1 MPKRGGRGRGRGG
14 KPPGRGGHG
23 GGGRGGGRQGYN
35 VDYYGDQFEDDY
47 MSFTGQHSR
56 RSNAEEEVYRR
67 IQMAKANNR
76 NRNGSNNNNF
86 NNNNNFSNNSR
97 GGHHDRQSGFRPPP
111 PKQGNNGKN
120 SKHHFWPHPESQTH
134 STIGQRAKAKINA
147 NNPVQISFNRAT
159 SLTDPTA
166 YRQLS
171 QEYDLEQDDYD
182 ESEDEDSSDDLI
194 HRGIDCSEDES
205 DCELMQ
211 QFDWIEEE
219 QDQDTPT
226 ALDGH
231 VVETSA
237 TVIALS
243 GPSYNDM
250 ESEIVSASLDSSLGM
265 GMAMT
270 QSDDVRDIIETVRN
284 IEIGADEISH
294 PSSVATTTTTT
305 TTQSS
310 TTVEIEDDGKTTIVK
325 PDTVATT
332 GHPQLA
338 EQDKPKKKKAHRS
351 KRGGKNQSQ
360 NQSQREKQIAR
371 QMVVGNDDDGPMFLE
386 DGSSDEDEDEEIL
399 AMEDYLQNTM
409 DAGDPKKFETL
420 LGALKGLHAGH
431 GHSKNLR
438 GKNADYFDFE
448 QPGSEDDSQDNDDDD
463 DEDEDEFDF
472 EEDYRDGGAK
482 KLDFRKVSDR
492 ARDTRKN
499 RKVDDL
505 LREAL
510 EEEEENLLPLWR
522 AGAIGDGDGSN
533 RRFKGR
539 AKGYV
544 VYDSDEEF
552 KRGGANSPGSKKKKN
567 KSNFNKNNQMD
578 GDFLSL
584 LDINRSIEYFV
595 KDRTTDTLQLQPMPK
610 DLRRRVHLLCNHYN
624 LKSQSI
630 GSGKRRFPVLIKT
643 ERTKMP
649 VNPANVNKLLSQGDN
664 ELARLS
670 AQFQGS
676 RKGNGGNG
684 GQGHGYG
691 GGKKG
696 KGRGGFNAA
705 IVHGAVVGA
714 EASEISVEN
723 LGHRMLSKM
732 GWSPGVGLGA
742 SGEGITQP
750 IEAIMRSNRR
760 GLGHE

>member
-14 KPPGRGGHG
+14 KAPGRGGHG
-23 GGGRGGGRQGYN
+23 GGGRGGGRLGYN
-35 VDYYGDQFEDDY
+35 VDHYGDQYEDDY

-76 NRNGSNNNNF
+76 NRNGSNNNFNNF
-86 NNNNNFSNNSR
+86 NSFSNNNNNNSR

-120 SKHHFWPHPESQTH
+120 SKHHFWPHPESQAH
-134 STIGQRAKAKINA
+134 STVGQRAKAKINA
-147 NNPVQISFNRAT
+147 NSPVQISFNRAT
-159 SLTDPTA
+159 SVTDPTA
-166 YRQLS
+166 RQLS
-171 QEYDLEQDDYD
+171 QEYDVEQDDYD

-194 HRGIDCSEDES
+194 HHGIDCSEDES

-219 QDQDTPT
+219 QEQDTTTPLNGHAVEIPT
-226 ALDGH
+226 
-231 VVETSA
+231 S
-237 TVIALS
+237 VITLS
-243 GPSYNDM
+243 GPSYNNM
-250 ESEIVSASLDSSLGM
+250 ESEIVSASLDSSLTM

-284 IEIGADEISH
+284 IDIGTDEILR
-294 PSSVATTTTTT
+294 PSSVATTNE
-305 TTQSS
+305 SS
-310 TTVEIEDDGKTTIVK
+310 TTAKIEDDGKTSIVK
-325 PDTVATT
+325 TDSVAATT
-332 GHPQLA
+332 GQSTQLG
-338 EQDKPKKKKAHRS
+338 QDKPKKKKAHRS
-351 KRGGKNQSQ
+351 KRGGKNQT
-360 NQSQREKQIAR
+360 QREKQIAR

-386 DGSSDEDEDEEIL
+386 NDSSDEDEDEEIL

-409 DAGDPKKFETL
+409 DAGDSKKFETL

-438 GKNADYFDFE
+438 GKNADYSDFE
-448 QPGSEDDSQDNDDDD
+448 QPGFEDDSQDSDDD

-472 EEDYRDGGAK
+472 EEDYRDGGVK
-482 KLDFRKVSDR
+482 KLDFRKVSER
-492 ARDTRKN
+492 AQDTRKN

-510 EEEEENLLPLWR
+510 EEEEEENLLPLWR

-539 AKGYV
+539 AKGYAF
-544 VYDSDEEF
+544 YDSDEEF

-567 KSNFNKNNQMD
+567 KSNFNKHNQVD
-578 GDFLSL
+578 GDFQSL

-610 DLRRRVHLLCNHYN
+610 ALRRRVHLLCNHYN

-676 RKGNGGNG
+676 RKGNGSNGGGNG
-684 GQGHGYG
+684 NGYG

-732 GWSPGVGLGA
+732 GWAPGVGLGA

>member
-14 KPPGRGGHG
+14 KAQSGRGGHG
-23 GGGRGGGRQGYN
+23 RGGKGGGRGGGRQGYN

-76 NRNGSNNNNF
+76 NRNGSSNDNFNNF
-86 NNNNNFSNNSR
+86 NNANNSNNNSR

-120 SKHHFWPHPESQTH
+120 SKHHFWPHPDSQTH
-134 STIGQRAKAKINA
+134 STAGQRAKAKINVNSA
-147 NNPVQISFNRAT
+147 QIMFNRAT

-166 YRQLS
+166 HRQLS
-171 QEYDLEQDDYD
+171 QEYDLDHDDYD

-194 HRGIDCSEDES
+194 HHGIDCSEDES

-219 QDQDTPT
+219 QDTPT
-226 ALDGH
+226 PLSGH
-231 VVETSA
+231 VVETS
-237 TVIALS
+237 TVVTLS

-250 ESEIVSASLDSSLGM
+250 ESEIVSTSLDSSLAM

-284 IEIGADEISH
+284 MEIGADEISS
-294 PSSVATTTTTT
+294 PTSATTTTTT
-305 TTQSS
+305 TTNQSS
-310 TTVEIEDDGKTTIVK
+310 VTTVEIEDDGKTTVVK
-325 PDTVATT
+325 TDNSATT
-332 GHPQLA
+332 GQLSQPT

-351 KRGGKNQSQ
+351 KRGGKNQ
-360 NQSQREKQIAR
+360 RDKQIAR

-386 DGSSDEDEDEEIL
+386 DDSSDEDEDEEIL

-409 DAGDPKKFETL
+409 DGDPKQFETL
-420 LGALKGLHAGH
+420 LGALKALHAGH

-438 GKNADYFDFE
+438 GKNADDFDFE
-448 QPGSEDDSQDNDDDD
+448 QPGSEDDSQDNDD

-472 EEDYRDGGAK
+472 EEDYRDGGVK
-482 KLDFRKVSDR
+482 KLDFRKVSAR

-499 RKVDDL
+499 RQVDDL

-510 EEEEENLLPLWR
+510 DEEEENLLPLWR
-522 AGAIGDGDGSN
+522 SGAIGDGDGSN

-539 AKGYV
+539 AKGYDF
-544 VYDSDEEF
+544 YDSDEEF
-552 KRGGANSPGSKKKKN
+552 KRGGANSPGSKKKN
-567 KSNFNKNNQMD
+567 KSNFNKNNQLD

-610 DLRRRVHLLCNHYN
+610 ALRRRVHLLCNHYN

-643 ERTKMP
+643 DRTKMP
-649 VNPANVNKLLSQGDN
+649 TNPANVNKLLNQGDN
-664 ELARLS
+664 ELAKLS

-684 GQGHGYG
+684 GGNGYG
-691 GGKKG
+691 GGKKS
-696 KGRGGFNAA
+696 KGRGGISGA

-714 EASEISVEN
+714 EASEISTEN